1 MKMSKSTTI
10 NNRLKRIKG
19 QLDGVITMIEDD
31 KNCDTVI
38 PQFLAVKGALS
49 AAFESYIHDTIA
61 TCPSSNTESL
71 KKLITTLIRK

>member
-1 MKMSKSTTI
+1 
-10 NNRLKRIKG
+10 
-19 QLDGVITMIEDD
+19 MIEDD

>member
-1 MKMSKSTTI
+1 
-10 NNRLKRIKG
+10 
-19 QLDGVITMIEDD
+19 MIEDD

-38 PQFLAVKGALS
+38 PQFLAVKGALN